1 MDVRAEI
8 SKMAPVTTVVAPAG
22 PAAVE
27 QATATLAAGGLV
39 AFPTETVY
47 GLGADAT
54 NDSAVARLYA
64 AKARPS
70 FNPLIAHVA
79 DLDAAR
85 GLAQFDAQALS
96 LAAAFWPG
104 PLTLVL
110 PRRADSRVGQLATA
124 GLDTVAVRAP
134 SHPVARAILAAF
146 GKPVVAPSANR
157 SGRVSPTSAQ
167 HVQADLTGRID
178 LIIDDGA
185 SPLGVESTVLCCSG
199 SEVAVLRPGAV
210 PRAAVERILGR
221 TVATTIPAGDSG
233 DSGDSRRGPRP
244 IAPGMLAS
252 HYAPRA
258 MVRMNAL
265 AVMPGEALL
274 AFGAFLPPGAAE
286 ARAILNLSSRGDVIE
301 AAANLFSHLRI
312 LDSAGTSSICVMPV
326 PSEGLGEAIND
337 RLRHAAAPRSD
348 CPHDSTTAGGS
359 GNLRAG
365 ITT

>member
-1 MDVRAEI
+1 MEAHAEI
-8 SKMAPVTTVVAPAG
+8 SKMAPVTTVVSPAG
-22 PAAVE
+22 AAAVE
-27 QATATLAAGGLV
+27 QAAATLAAGGLV

-54 NDSAVARLYA
+54 NDLAVARLYA
-64 AKARPS
+64 AKERPS

-85 GLAQFDAQALS
+85 GLAQFDAQALA
-96 LAAAFWPG
+96 LAEAFWPG

-110 PRRADSRVGQLATA
+110 PRLPGCPVGQLATA
-124 GLDTVAVRAP
+124 GLGTIAVRAP
-134 SHPVARAILAAF
+134 SHPVARAILVAF

-167 HVQADLTGRID
+167 HVRADLAGRID

-185 SPLGVESTVLCCSG
+185 SPLGVESTVLSCSRG
-199 SEVAVLRPGAV
+199 HVAVLRPGAI

-221 TVATTIPAGDSG
+221 TVDIAMPAGESG
-233 DSGDSRRGPRP
+233 ASRQAPRP
-244 IAPGMLAS
+244 TAPGMLAS

-258 MVRMNAL
+258 AVRMNAL
-265 AVMPGEALL
+265 TVMPGEALL
-274 AFGAFLPPGAAE
+274 AFGAVLPPGAAE
-286 ARAILNLSSRGDVIE
+286 ARAILNLSSRGDVVE

-326 PSEGLGEAIND
+326 PNEGLGEAIND
-337 RLRHAAAPRSD
+337 RLRHAAAPRSG